1 MYTLIRTVPRR
12 ELLLE
17 HAPSL
22 ATSLVVAE
30 LFYHFHS
37 FTLECAA
44 FLATWYALDAAVH
57 GARGLFRRA

>member
-22 ATSLVVAE
+22 AASLVVAE

-37 FTLECAA
+37 FTLEAAA
-44 FLATWYALDAAVH
+44 FLATWYAIDAVAH
-57 GARGLFRRA
+57 GAAGLLRRG